1 MDTEV
6 LKELG
11 LNEIEIK
18 FYIELLKSGSL
29 LASEI
34 SSKLNL
40 HRTTSYYVLENLI
53 KKGLASY
60 VIKSGKKYFFATS
73 PEKLYQLGEERKMK
87 LNSLIPEL
95 LNLNVEN
102 EKGIKVEVYEG
113 KEGIKSI
120 WEDILKSCKEN
131 DELCITATG
140 KAPKIL
146 PYYLPNF
153 HTRRIK
159 QKIHLKIIYNNI
171 SESVSRGN
179 ELKKLKFVNVK
190 FLSNDYSMPTSNLI
204 YSNKVAFMFWNEN
217 KVTGILI
224 EDESIRKSFKSYFDI
239 LWKVSLPSYSLN

>member
-40 HRTTSYYVLENLI
+40 HRTTSYYVLENII

-60 VIKSGKKYFFATS
+60 VIKSGKKYFSATN
-73 PEKLYQLGEERKMK
+73 PEKFYQLEEERKAK
-87 LNSLIPEL
+87 LESLIPEL
-95 LNLNVEN
+95 LKLKVSN
-102 EKGIKVEVYEG
+102 ESGIKVEVYEG

-120 WEDILKSCKEN
+120 WEDILKSCEKNEK
-131 DELCITATG
+131 LCITATG
-140 KAPKIL
+140 KASKIL

-159 QKIHLKIIYNNI
+159 QKIPLRIIYNNL
-171 SESVSRGN
+171 SESVERGS
-179 ELKKLKFVNVK
+179 ELKKLKLVKVK
-190 FLSNDYSMPTSNLI
+190 FLSNNYFMPTSNLI

-217 KVTGILI
+217 RITGILI
-224 EDESIRKSFKSYFDI
+224 EDESIGKSFKSYFNI
-239 LWKVSLPSYSLN
+239 LWKVSSSFPLIR